1 MMHSLI
7 TSAVASAL
15 LLSQAVAHTWVEQIM
30 AVDANGNYTGAPG
43 YPRGY
48 VERGSPGFSDTKL
61 TYLIPANGLP
71 RSRINASDALCR
83 PEQAVP
89 NTNGQNF
96 PSLRAVPGSYIS
108 MRYLENGHVTLPA
121 NQVGKPGS
129 GGLVYIYATTQPKS
143 DQKLLD
149 TLSWTTT
156 SDLSEGRL
164 LAINNYDDGRCF
176 QISGS
181 AMSVQRQK
189 EFADPIP
196 GQPGTNQERWC
207 ESNFQLPANISD
219 GNLAVYWVWQWPTL
233 PNMDPGLPNGKDEI
247 YSTCSDFV
255 ISNNAN
261 AVKAAVGGQK
271 LILQDTST
279 DAPPDFKERAANLT
293 SPANTAFYGA
303 SNSGNNTSSPSQP
316 PAQPPAQPMPSPPFP
331 TSLPP
336 FASSLPFAS
345 PPPFASLPP
354 FASPPAGVLPS
365 GLPPFASTF
374 LTNIRTSTKTQY
386 ITVTA
391 TTTAVVNVP
400 APTGAKFR

>member
-1 MMHSLI
+1 MMRYLI
-7 TSAVASAL
+7 NSALASAM
-15 LLSQAVAHTWVEQIM
+15 LLSQAAAHTWVEQIM
-30 AVDANGNYTGAPG
+30 VVNADGNYTGAPG

-48 VERGSPGFSDTKL
+48 VERGSPQFSDTKL
-61 TYLIPANGLP
+61 TYLIPANGLS
-71 RSRINASDALCR
+71 RSKIDATDALCR
-83 PEQAVP
+83 PEQAAA
-89 NTNGQNF
+89 NTNSQNF
-96 PSLRAVPGSYIS
+96 PSLRAMPGNYVA

-143 DQKLLD
+143 DQTLLD

-156 SDLSEGRL
+156 SDLSQGRL
-164 LAINNYDDGRCF
+164 LAINNYDDGQCF

-181 AMSVQRQK
+181 AMSVQRQQ
-189 EFADPIP
+189 EFPDPIP

-207 ESNFQLPANISD
+207 ETNFQLPANMSD

-261 AVKAAVGGQK
+261 VVKAAVGGQK
-271 LILQDTST
+271 LILQDTAT
-279 DAPPDFKERAANLT
+279 LAVPNFKDRAANLT
-293 SPANTAFYGA
+293 SPANPAFYGA
-303 SNSGNNTSSPSQP
+303 NNSGNNTSS
-316 PAQPPAQPMPSPPFP
+316 PAQPPAQPMPSQPSQPSQAPQAPQASLPSPPSPPFP
-331 TSLPP
+331 S
-336 FASSLPFAS
+336 
-345 PPPFASLPP
+345 SLPP
-354 FASPPAGVLPS
+354 FASPPPGAF
-365 GLPPFASTF
+365 PPGFASFASTF
-374 LTNIRTSTKTQY
+374 LTNVRTSTQTQY

-391 TTTAVVNVP
+391 TTTAIVNVA